1 MLEVLRDAVWQFIGA
16 ILALLALLVSLWIYR
31 GQKVRKFLVWDA
43 RTIVPLI
50 SVHKSVQEELEIKF
64 RGQVVKE
71 AYMASIMLANRG
83 NSPITQQDYDGDIII
98 QIHLSGKGEI
108 VSLDTTENED
118 INIAGSYDE
127 SGIEIKPFLLNPGEE
142 VIVC

>member
-83 NSPITQQDYDGDIII
+83 NSPIT
-98 QIHLSGKGEI
+98 
-108 VSLDTTENED
+108 
-118 INIAGSYDE
+118 
-127 SGIEIKPFLLNPGEE
+127 
-142 VIVC
+142 